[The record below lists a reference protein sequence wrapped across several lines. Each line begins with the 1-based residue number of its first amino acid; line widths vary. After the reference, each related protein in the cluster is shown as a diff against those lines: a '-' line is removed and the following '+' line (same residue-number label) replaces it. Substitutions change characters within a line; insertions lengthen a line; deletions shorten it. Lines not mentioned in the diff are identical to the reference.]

1 MQEPTLPA
9 KGLAA
14 LDLPATNRAAS
25 GIPTRAR
32 HVTPEQRHN
41 VRALLSESFVDSWVD
56 YAWIAREL
64 EPFDLAELK
73 RIFYE
78 EVAPVCY
85 YNIVAPVPPVWTG
98 FEPVSLNEEIE
109 ELLEARRR
117 NPLRRHWDRLWAAT
131 WIRLWSQ
138 ECWDAIHQA
147 CLAQRQA

>member
-1 MQEPTLPA
+1 MTL
-9 KGLAA
+9 
-14 LDLPATNRAAS
+14 
-25 GIPTRAR
+25 
-32 HVTPEQRHN
+32 EQRHR

-73 RIFYE
+73 HIFYE

-85 YNIVAPVPPVWTG
+85 YNVVAPVPPVWTG

-109 ELLEARRR
+109 ELLQARRR
-117 NPLRRHWDRLWAAT
+117 NPLRRHWDRLWKVT
-131 WIRLWSQ
+131 WIRLWSY
-138 ECWDAIHQA
+138 ECWDAIHKA

>member
-1 MQEPTLPA
+1 
-9 KGLAA
+9 
-14 LDLPATNRAAS
+14 
-25 GIPTRAR
+25 
-32 HVTPEQRHN
+32 
-41 VRALLSESFVDSWVD
+41 
-56 YAWIAREL
+56 
-64 EPFDLAELK
+64 
-73 RIFYE
+73 
-78 EVAPVCY
+78 
-85 YNIVAPVPPVWTG
+85 VAPVPPVWTG

>member
-1 MQEPTLPA
+1 M
-9 KGLAA
+9 
-14 LDLPATNRAAS
+14 
-25 GIPTRAR
+25 
-32 HVTPEQRHN
+32 TPEQRHN

-138 ECWDAIHQA
+138 ECWTRSTRPASPNGRPDTSARWLRSPSEWSPSRCAGRHKRPS
-147 CLAQRQA
+147 CRSRYW